1 MRSPLLAVFIS
12 LALLAGSPLL
22 RADAEDPAVT
32 AFLETSLDAA
42 LFASLPPEVR
52 ASLCLYSAAL
62 LNLPPGYPLST
73 RCFAPGTPEET
84 IEAFRAVEAAAA
96 SREPDPDAPQAALQI
111 QGRWAATATNP
122 GDSPTQGLPTTIT
135 WSIVPDGT
143 PVPSGSGIGDS
154 NDNSDLRAF
163 LSSVYG
169 SGLDGEGNP
178 LWLSYFRTVFDN
190 ISAQTGITY
199 LYEPN
204 DDGVTKNSSNNGS
217 LGVRGDIRIC
227 GHEIDGN
234 SSVLAYNSY
243 PSQGGDM
250 VLDTDDNW
258 FLNNKSNPNSLTN
271 LVEHES
277 GHGLGLRHVCPTNQT
292 KLLEPTIHL
301 GYRGIQFDDLYG
313 LQRQYGDFLEKHSSS
328 RNNDSFANAA
338 PLNLT
343 PGNPFALQ
351 WLSID
356 DNSDTDY
363 YAIEA
368 IPGATITVRVIP
380 SSAVYLEGP
389 QSGNCSSGSTFD
401 SSNRQNLTLALLA
414 PDQLTTIANGS
425 NTPAGQTEEIINV
438 PTTHNGTHY
447 IHVDE
452 GNASLNTC
460 QLYRLEVTV
469 NNPATALDLSAST
482 LGEESFP
489 ALNGV
494 PDPGETVRYDLTLA
508 SVGSLPANN
517 IQATLTGPAAFTS
530 FTTAQSYGSLAPGQ
544 ETEQSFIFALE
555 GACGDPLHLTLNVT
569 ADSGYNQSFP
579 LDLTLGLPAP
589 LDADADSTP
598 DLPPGWTGSFTGS
611 GSNWGTNSST
621 YLPSP
626 RSFFASTPNTAGS
639 STLQSP
645 SFQNGTHPS
654 TLSFSH
660 SYNTESGYDGGVLE
674 ISVNNGP
681 WADFITAGGSFTA
694 NGYNNTL
701 SSSNLNPLNSRSAWS
716 GNSSVFL
723 TTTALLP
730 ATAANLP
737 VRLRWIIGHDG
748 TVAGTGWYL
757 DNILLGSPSCD
768 SGPATLFLA
777 STDTTADEFVP
788 LDTASLTLSTPLPNL
803 LPIPATLQNSGTADL
818 ALDVSGLS
826 GLELPA
832 GQTSLTATV
841 TATPD
846 ALPEGLETL
855 NLTLAG
861 GSGSALLTIA
871 DAPYQQWA
879 FSLLGSGPLTGPF
892 DDFDDDGLTNIEE
905 YSHQSLPNSLSLPP
919 NLHPQALGTQFRID
933 APLSSLPPDVDL
945 RAETSPDLLLW
956 TESGVSTLLDGFQIP
971 LNGPNKFL
979 RLTYQ
984 LLPAAP

>member
-1 MRSPLLAVFIS
+1 S
-12 LALLAGSPLL
+12 
-22 RADAEDPAVT
+22 E
-32 AFLETSLDAA
+32 E
-42 LFASLPPEVR
+42 
-52 ASLCLYSAAL
+52 
-62 LNLPPGYPLST
+62 PPGYPLST

-84 IEAFRAVEAAAA
+84 IEAFHAVEAAAA
-96 SREPDPDAPQAALQI
+96 AREPDPDAPQAALQL
-111 QGRWAATATNP
+111 QGRWSATATHP
-122 GDSPTQGLPTTIT
+122 TDSATQGLPTTLT

-154 NDNSDLRAF
+154 NDPSNLRAF

-169 SGLDGEGNP
+169 SGLDGGGNP

-204 DDGVTKNSSNNGS
+204 DDGVTKNSSNNGI

-243 PSQGGDM
+243 PGQGGDM
-250 VLDTDDNW
+250 VIDTDDNW
-258 FLNNKSNPNSLTN
+258 FNNNKLNANSLTN
-271 LVEHES
+271 LVEHEN
-277 GHGLGLRHVCPTNQT
+277 GHGLGLKHVCPTNQT
-292 KLLEPTIHL
+292 KLLEPIIYL

-313 LQRQYGDFLEKHSSS
+313 LQRQYGDFLEKHNGS

-343 PGNPFALQ
+343 PGTPFALQ

-356 DNSDTDY
+356 DDTDTDY
-363 YAIEA
+363 YSIEA
-368 IPGATITVRVIP
+368 IPGTTITVRVIP
-380 SSAVYLEGP
+380 SSASYLEGAANTNG
-389 QSGNCSSGSTFD
+389 SCSSGSTFD
-401 SSNRQNLTLALLA
+401 SSTRQNLTLALLA

-447 IHVDE
+447 IRVDE
-452 GNASLNTC
+452 SDAGLDTC

-469 NNPATALDLSAST
+469 NYPNIALDLSAST
-482 LGEESFP
+482 LEEESFP
-489 ALNGV
+489 ARNGV

-508 SVGSLPANN
+508 SIGSLSANN
-517 IQATLTGPAAFTS
+517 IQATLTGPAGFTS
-530 FTTAQSYGSLAPGQ
+530 FTPTQSYGSLSTGQ
-544 ETEQSFIFALE
+544 ETKHSFIFALE
-555 GACGDPLHLTLNVT
+555 GACGDPLNLTLNIT

-589 LDADADSTP
+589 LAADADSSP
-598 DLPPGWTGSFTGS
+598 DLHPGWTGTSTGS

-621 YLPSP
+621 YVSSP
-626 RSFFASTPNTAGS
+626 RSFFASNPNAAGS
-639 STLQSP
+639 STLQST
-645 SFQNGTHPS
+645 SFQNGPHPS
-654 TLSFSH
+654 ALSFTH
-660 SYNTESGYDGGVLE
+660 LYNTESGYDGGLLE

-681 WADFITAGGSFTA
+681 WLDFLASGGSFTA
-694 NGYNNTL
+694 NGYNDTL
-701 SSSNLNPLNSRSAWS
+701 ASSGGNLNPLKGRSAWS
-716 GNSSVFL
+716 GNSAVFL

-730 ATAANLP
+730 ANAANLP
-737 VRLRWIIGHDG
+737 VRLRWIIGHDAS
-748 TVAGTGWYL
+748 VAGTGWYL
-757 DNILLGSPSCD
+757 DNILLGAPSCD
-768 SGPATLFLA
+768 SGPPTLFLA
-777 STDTTADEFVP
+777 TTDTTADEFVP
-788 LDTASLTLSTPLPNL
+788 LDTASITLSTPLPNL

-832 GQTSLTATV
+832 GQASLTATV

-846 ALPEGLETL
+846 TLPEGLETL

-879 FSLLGSGPLTGPF
+879 FSFLGSGPLTGPF
-892 DDFDDDGLTNIEE
+892 DDFDGDGLTNIEE
-905 YSHQSLPNSLSLPP
+905 YSHQSLPNSPSL
-919 NLHPQALGTQFRID
+919 
-933 APLSSLPPDVDL
+933 
-945 RAETSPDLLLW
+945 
-956 TESGVSTLLDGFQIP
+956 
-971 LNGPNKFL
+971 
-979 RLTYQ
+979 
-984 LLPAAP
+984 